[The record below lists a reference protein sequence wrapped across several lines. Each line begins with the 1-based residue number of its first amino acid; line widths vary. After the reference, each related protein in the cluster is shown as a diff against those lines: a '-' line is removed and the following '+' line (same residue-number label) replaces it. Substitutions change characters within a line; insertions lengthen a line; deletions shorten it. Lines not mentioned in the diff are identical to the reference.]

1 MDLASWTLGLSLIV
15 LTIAI
20 HTTGVVL
27 MAFGLESRVRVR
39 VDTHELNRLRAIP
52 IVIGHIGAVALILA
66 ALHGVEGI
74 LWASAY
80 RWLGAFD
87 SFTDASV
94 YSLGT
99 MTTFELPGLA
109 LPPRGQM
116 VGALE
121 AVNGV
126 LLFGISTA
134 FIFAVMQVYWSMLFR
149 RDGKRHEMR
158 HRHGRDTKASVARRR
173 TAPPSCDRRHQ
184 SISPSRSLGAPIC
197 PCGQFGHT

>member
-20 HTTGVVL
+20 HTSGVVL

-39 VDTHELNRLRAIP
+39 VEKPKRGRLRAIP

-66 ALHGVEGI
+66 ALHGLEGV

-87 SFTDASV
+87 SFTDASI

-109 LPPRGQM
+109 LPSRLRM
-116 VGALE
+116 VSALE

-134 FIFAVMQVYWSMLFR
+134 FIFAVMQVYWLMLFR
-149 RDGKRHEMR
+149 RDEK
-158 HRHGRDTKASVARRR
+158 
-173 TAPPSCDRRHQ
+173 
-184 SISPSRSLGAPIC
+184 
-197 PCGQFGHT
+197 